1 MKEKEGKLPLKRKM
15 WGLIGGLSSLL
26 LFTKPSPAILAD
38 LLSLFSSLEQYFPEV
53 AIVNEW
59 VGIISS
65 TIADPCSGVDIL
77 AAIPLESGWCS
88 AVEEAIKGDLSG
100 IMASATGELGI
111 PNPLEVQQAIKE
123 ASLTQVSDSPF
134 ISNPHVWLEFEQNIA
149 DRGLTKLNLET
160 VLGTTG
166 QQNRQETLAQ
176 ASEKV
181 EQLVSE
187 ADYAQSL
194 TSTQD
199 VLKSLVQIQAM
210 DTVIAQM
217 YHQDQYLA
225 RNDQQF
231 TNLNLTNISRTLD
244 ADAKVKTLNRKG
256 NAAQAL
262 YWSAQLSLF

>member
-1 MKEKEGKLPLKRKM
+1 MKEKEGKLPLKSKM
-15 WGLIGGLSSLL
+15 LGAIAGLSSLL
-26 LFTKPSPAILAD
+26 LFTKPSQAILAD
-38 LLSLFSSLEQYFPEV
+38 LLSIFSSLEQYFPEV

-59 VGIISS
+59 AGIITS

-77 AAIPLESGWCS
+77 AAVPLESGWCS
-88 AVEEAIKGDLSG
+88 AVEEAIEGDLSS
-100 IMASATGELGI
+100 IIASATGELGI
-111 PNPLEVQQAIKE
+111 PNPLEIQQAIKE
-123 ASLTQVSDSPF
+123 ASLTEVSDSPF
-134 ISNPHVWLEFEQNIA
+134 ISNPHVFLEFKQNIA
-149 DRGLTKLNLET
+149 DRGITKLNLET

-181 EQLVSE
+181 EQVSSE
-187 ADYAQSL
+187 ADHAQSL

-210 DTVIAQM
+210 DTMIAQM

-225 RNDQQF
+225 RNDRQF

-262 YWSAQLSLF
+262 YWSAQVSLF